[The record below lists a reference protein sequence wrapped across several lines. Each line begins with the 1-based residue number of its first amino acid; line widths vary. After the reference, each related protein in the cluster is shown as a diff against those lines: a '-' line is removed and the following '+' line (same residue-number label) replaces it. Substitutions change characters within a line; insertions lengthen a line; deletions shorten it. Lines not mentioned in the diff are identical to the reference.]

1 MTHGSRFVKA
11 APWIFVALW
20 STGFVVAR
28 YGTDDA
34 GPFTFLAI
42 RLAVAAALL
51 AAVAAATGAP
61 RPTRRQLS
69 WAGVA
74 GLGIHAAYLGGVFV
88 AISWGMPS
96 GVSALI
102 AGLHP
107 VLTSA
112 AGRLVLDERLRPL
125 QWLGVALGFTGVTA
139 VVVDHFL
146 GGAGDLTAGALLA
159 SAISVL
165 GMSTGTL
172 VQRRRGSFTPLLWGT
187 AVQYFA
193 ASAVLAV
200 AAAVH
205 QGEGFHVTAR
215 SLFALAWAVGVL
227 SIAAVLIMLWLLQ
240 REAAAQ
246 VSSLFFLTPA
256 LSTLEGA
263 ALFGESLGPW
273 AIVGLVI
280 AGVGVSL
287 TARSTL

>member
-1 MTHGSRFVKA
+1 MLTRM

-20 STGFVVAR
+20 STGFIVAR

-34 GPFTFLAI
+34 GPFTFLTI
-42 RLAVAAALL
+42 RLAIAAALL
-51 AAVAAATGAP
+51 AIFAAATGAP
-61 RPTRRQLS
+61 RPTRRQVT

-112 AGRLVLDERLRPL
+112 TGRLVLDERLRPL
-125 QWLGVALGFTGVTA
+125 QWLGVGLGFAGVAA

-146 GGAGDLTAGALLA
+146 GGAGDMTAGALLA

-165 GMSTGTL
+165 GMSAGTL
-172 VQRRRGSFTPLLWGT
+172 VQRRRGSSTPLLWGT
-187 AVQYFA
+187 SVQYCT
-193 ASAVLAV
+193 ASLVLAV
-200 AAAVH
+200 AALVH
-205 QGEGFHVTAR
+205 PGEGFHITAR
-215 SLFALAWAVGVL
+215 SMFALAWAVGVL

-273 AIVGLVI
+273 AVVGLVI